1 MFVKHMSIRAFL
13 STRWSCKAKCLNNA
27 LLTEWKHVTIHAWLE
42 EHDVLIEWGCSW
54 VILLV
59 LLEDVFVEWGKE
71 LSIKDVRK
79 EEKWIIEVAT
89 RNWFI
94 ERVKA
99 DDVFV
104 VSVLFRD
111 YIPVCNELIL
121 ETISVCIDGFEE
133 SLGFGRCVIV
143 VEVILLTL

>member
-1 MFVKHMSIRAFL
+1 
-13 STRWSCKAKCLNNA
+13 
-27 LLTEWKHVTIHAWLE
+27 
-42 EHDVLIEWGCSW
+42 
-54 VILLV
+54 
-59 LLEDVFVEWGKE
+59 
-71 LSIKDVRK
+71 VRK

-111 YIPVCNELIL
+111 YIPVCDELIL

-143 VEVILLTL
+143 VEVILLTF